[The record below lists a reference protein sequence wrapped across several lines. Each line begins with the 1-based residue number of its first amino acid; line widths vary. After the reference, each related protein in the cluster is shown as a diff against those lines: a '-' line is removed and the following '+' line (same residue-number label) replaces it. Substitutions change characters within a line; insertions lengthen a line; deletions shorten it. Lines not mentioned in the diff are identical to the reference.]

1 MMINYNLATSQKV
14 SEILDMMANF
24 YAIDKYP
31 FNRIKSENNLL
42 TFIDD
47 ASLGLLYLIENNSE
61 TMGYIC
67 ITFGFSFEY
76 GGRIAFVDEFYLKP
90 EYRNQGIGSQVME
103 FIERKSIDL
112 EVKSLLLEVE
122 KHNSHAQG
130 LYAKQ
135 GFKSKGRPL
144 LSKRI
149 N

>member
-1 MMINYNLATSQKV
+1 MINYNLVTRQKV

-47 ASLGLLYLIENNSE
+47 DSLGLLYLIENNSE

-90 EYRNQGIGSQVME
+90 EFRNQGIGPQVME
-103 FIERKSIDL
+103 FIERKSIEL

-122 KHNSHAQG
+122 KHNGNAQR

-135 GFKSKGRPL
+135 GFKSKDRPL

-149 N
+149 I

>member
-1 MMINYNLATSQKV
+1 V

-31 FNRIKSENNLL
+31 SNRIKSENNLL

-47 ASLGLLYLIENNSE
+47 DSLGLLYLIENNSE

-90 EYRNQGIGSQVME
+90 EFRNQGIGPQVME
-103 FIERKSIDL
+103 FIERKSIEL

-122 KHNSHAQG
+122 KHNGNAQR

-135 GFKSKGRPL
+135 GFKSKDRPL

-149 N
+149 I